1 MELKTWNDPPNDFQ
15 DSFYLATHVVYA
27 MSAYSGIKVAVEDCP
42 WVYRYIR
49 KSYRFW
55 MKQDKLKRTQV
66 GGWCLRGASA
76 SPVSRVCECPDIHSV
91 TQEARMDIVRGC
103 LNAQPGSPTPVKR
116 HQLPSGSSTDS
127 LMRAN
132 TQRGRTPRCTWT
144 WTAWA
149 RWWTV
154 CAGWG

>member
-1 MELKTWNDPPNDFQ
+1 MQVELKTWNDPPNDFQ

-66 GGWCLRGASA
+66 RALVSEVCL
-76 SPVSRVCECPDIHSV
+76 VCESIEMNIPRRMRQEQTLSGYPRWAPAAAARQLLIHYGDGQ
-91 TQEARMDIVRGC
+91 T
-103 LNAQPGSPTPVKR
+103 
-116 HQLPSGSSTDS
+116 
-127 LMRAN
+127 
-132 TQRGRTPRCTWT
+132 
-144 WTAWA
+144 
-149 RWWTV
+149 
-154 CAGWG
+154 